1 MNFMYSLIQNPVFC
15 KRGSRWRGSGGL
27 SNLWILWRRCGLACI
42 KLALGTREVTALRVS
57 AIEELCDIGSNST
70 LQWWF
75 SSPVYS
81 HCCKRLWGKQEMEM
95 RSDWD
100 LCTWKQEGFV
110 SVIRQVLVAHQGS
123 AYVLVPMA
131 RILVSGV
138 TPAAPRQHLVWNPL
152 SPWSA
157 SKSKA
162 LPCAPSPWVHE
173 GWLGKGLGCVRE
185 LPTAVSLIPYSSK
198 GCHLPYKTPV
208 WGADETGQRSHS
220 GMSSACGHMLICVWC
235 SPLQPDGCIGGP
247 RPFEASLSRAAGPPS
262 PAWQEWMGCVRRD
275 QL

>member
-1 MNFMYSLIQNPVFC
+1 MERLWGLEHLVNSLKEVWSCMYKGSAGDQRGDSSACFC
-15 KRGSRWRGSGGL
+15 HWG
-27 SNLWILWRRCGLACI
+27 A
-42 KLALGTREVTALRVS
+42 VS
-57 AIEELCDIGSNST
+57 VIEEPLRSIGSNST
-70 LQWWF
+70 SQWWF

-81 HCCKRLWGKQEMEM
+81 HCCKWLRGKQEMEM

-110 SVIRQVLVAHQGS
+110 SVIRQVIVALQGS
-123 AYVLVPMA
+123 ARVLVPMA

-138 TPAAPRQHLVWNPL
+138 APAAPRQHLAWNPL

-185 LPTAVSLIPYSSK
+185 LPTVVSLIPYSSK

-208 WGADETGQRSHS
+208 WGTDETGQRRHS
-220 GMSSACGHMLICVWC
+220 GMSSAHGHVLVCVWVVWC
-235 SPLQPDGCIGGP
+235 SPTSSPLQPDGCIGGP
-247 RPFEASLSRAAGPPS
+247 RPFETSLSRAAGPPS
-262 PAWQEWMGCVRRD
+262 LAWQEWMGRVRRD